1 MNAAHIHL
9 VLNTIPGI
17 AIALA
22 MAAISFGMA
31 RRSLEVVRFGILLL
45 IGVGVLTIAV
55 YLSGKRAINIIG
67 NVPGVVLPNV
77 EAHEQAG
84 LRALIAV
91 EICAVAAL
99 GAFVWIRQADEIP
112 VGVTIA
118 LLVVALAA
126 FTVVTRTALL
136 GGRIHHPEAG
146 GSEAVIE
153 LPKIEAPAP

>member
-1 MNAAHIHL
+1 
-9 VLNTIPGI
+9 
-17 AIALA
+17 
-22 MAAISFGMA
+22 MAAMSFGMV
-31 RRSLEVVRFGILLL
+31 RRSLEVVRFGILVLV
-45 IGVGVLTIAV
+45 GVGLVTIAV
-55 YLSGKRAINIIG
+55 YLSGQRAINVIG

-99 GAFVWIRQADEIP
+99 AALVWIRRADQIP
-112 VGVTIA
+112 VRVTIA
-118 LLVVALAA
+118 LLVIALATFA
-126 FTVVTRTALL
+126 VVTHTALL

-153 LPKIEAPAP
+153 LPKVEVPVR